1 MKPNRKLKKPQQTTY
16 STFDLEE
23 VIGLTVTNGNGLA
36 SSVFDTKAVYV
47 AGCVVVVYD
56 VVIGAQSHVMVSG
69 RMPKPLT
76 CVALSKDGCY
86 IAAGESGHQP
96 AVIVWNSATLAS
108 VSALK
113 GHRYGVACIAFSPDG
128 KHLVSIG
135 TPQDGFLCL
144 WDWRSGVLVKKVK
157 ACSSLSD
164 VASVS
169 FSADA
174 KLILTAGKR
183 HLKIWTVGLSTKSRA
198 KTEAVSLTIHGK
210 TVNLGHHKGCTF
222 IAITSPFKFFWNLA
236 GGKGDELVPIYALT
250 DSGVLCL
257 LQSGLTITQSVN
269 IKVEKGYAL
278 SASQDFVACACN
290 NGLVKLYTIGS
301 LEYAGSLHY
310 SEGKESKKTT
320 DTSPDAIACQ
330 FSTSEKLVVVY
341 RDHSLY
347 IWNIFGKLQATKCCV
362 LVSHSGCIWDIKNL
376 SCENMHDPSLACVA
390 RGCTGGVAFAT
401 CSADGTIRLWDLILQ
416 SVPTESRF
424 TLAPGQH
431 HIVTEPLGTLCL
443 VSAGTFERESV
454 VSGVIT
460 KGYRSMAVSSDGK
473 HLAAG
478 DSDGN
483 LHIFNLHTSD
493 YTCIQKAHEAEI
505 LSLNFSFPVE
515 KGIDSVEDLESYYY
529 LASGGRDRMMHLFDV
544 NRNYDLIAST
554 DDHSASVSSVK
565 LTGNGRKIV
574 CCSDRSLIFRDVA
587 GRDMNYAISQSHQP
601 KASHGTIY
609 DIAVDPTTETAVTVG
624 QDKKINMFDVATGQ
638 VIRSFKHGGEFGDP
652 IKVALDPSCS
662 YVACSYSD
670 RSICMYDFMSG
681 EMVAR
686 AMGHGEAIN
695 GIIFLPDCK
704 HLVSVGSDGCI
715 FVWKVPALMTSRMLQ
730 KIKENSR
737 SLSPT
742 TIAQCPTMNR
752 IKFYEENYLRQ
763 RSADSAVVCEDNYS
777 KETPT
782 FRFSVSR
789 LPHWAKS
796 KVNSPLG
803 IPMDPISSEIH
814 GQEEHSPSKSNS
826 GGNAIV
832 NLALHT
838 PSNHNQRLSRSSS
851 YPSNN
856 KDSTTQGTCR
866 SFALDKRWL
875 TIHTVCLDLL
885 NSPEVYSMKEQLVPL
900 SSDLSQG
907 PTQDRTSY
915 DSNSDAGKAVCI
927 NDPIRLN
934 DSVCLTHK
942 SGQHHSVK
950 GFACESL
957 EQLQLSTSV
966 NQVADNST
974 NSKIEAPKS
983 SARKSY
989 SARFTV
995 RRDLLHGQKLV
1006 LDSPINKLGELTNRG
1021 KETKVNNIADSSV
1034 VTEHADSERGSSNPQ
1049 CMIGLKSPQNLL
1061 SLNHFASQS
1070 NSSPPLSKSTEV
1082 KTSKIKDQQQECD
1095 IITNKKHMTFNACK
1109 EALRTLEASSK
1120 TALQAFSR
1128 LRDITSTQENPEGYE
1143 VQFYAEA
1150 AEILPSIA
1158 KNVHEIAKF
1167 ASSCGADKVDIPGFE
1182 PLLGKFAESL
1192 SQRVIE
1198 LLKENCTSL

>member
-1 MKPNRKLKKPQQTTY
+1 MKPNRKLKKPQQTIY
-16 STFDLEE
+16 PTFELEE
-23 VIGLTVTNGNGLA
+23 VIGLTVTNANGLA
-36 SSVFDTKAVYV
+36 STVFDTKAVYV

-56 VVIGAQSHVMVSG
+56 VVIGVQSHLMVSG
-69 RMPKPLT
+69 RTPKPLS
-76 CVALSKDGCY
+76 CIAVSKDGGY

-108 VSALK
+108 VSELK
-113 GHRYGVACIAFSPDG
+113 GHRYGVACTAFSPDG

-144 WDWRSGVLVKKVK
+144 WDWRSGILVKKVK

-183 HLKIWTVGLSTKSRA
+183 HLKLWTVGLPTKSRA

-222 IAITSPFKFFWNLA
+222 IAITSPFKTFGNLA

-257 LQSGLTITQSVN
+257 LQGGLTITQSVN
-269 IKVEKGYAL
+269 INVDKGYAL
-278 SASQDFVACACN
+278 SASQEFIACSCN
-290 NGLVKLYTIGS
+290 NGLVKLYTVGS

-310 SEGKESKKTT
+310 SEDKESKKTT
-320 DTSPDAIACQ
+320 VTFPDAIACE

-347 IWNIFGKLQATKCCV
+347 VWNIHGKLQATKCCV

-390 RGCTGGVAFAT
+390 RGCTGGVSFAT
-401 CSADGTIRLWDLILQ
+401 CSADGTIRLWDLALQ
-416 SVPTESRF
+416 SVSTESRF

-431 HIVTEPLGTLCL
+431 HVVTEPLGTLCL

-493 YTCIQKAHEAEI
+493 YTCIQDAHEAEI

-515 KGIDSVEDLESYYY
+515 KGIDSVEDLKSYYY
-529 LASGGRDRMMHLFDV
+529 LASSGRDRMIHLFDV
-544 NRNYDLIAST
+544 NRNFDLIAST

-565 LTGNGRKIV
+565 LTGNGRRIV

-638 VIRSFKHGGEFGDP
+638 VIRSLKHGGEFGDP

-662 YVACSYSD
+662 YVGCSYSD

-686 AMGHGEAIN
+686 TMGHGEAIN

-704 HLVSVGSDGCI
+704 HLVSVGGDGCI
-715 FVWKVPALMTSRMLQ
+715 FVWKVPALMTSRMLL

-737 SLSPT
+737 PLSPT

-763 RSADSAVVCEDNYS
+763 RPADSAVVCEDNYP

-796 KVNSPLG
+796 KVNSPLV
-803 IPMDPISSEIH
+803 IPMDPISSEVI
-814 GQEEHSPSKSNS
+814 SDCDKSY
-826 GGNAIV
+826 
-832 NLALHT
+832 HE
-838 PSNHNQRLSRSSS
+838 
-851 YPSNN
+851 Y
-856 KDSTTQGTCR
+856 
-866 SFALDKRWL
+866 
-875 TIHTVCLDLL
+875 
-885 NSPEVYSMKEQLVPL
+885 
-900 SSDLSQG
+900 LSQ
-907 PTQDRTSY
+907 
-915 DSNSDAGKAVCI
+915 
-927 NDPIRLN
+927 
-934 DSVCLTHK
+934 
-942 SGQHHSVK
+942 
-950 GFACESL
+950 
-957 EQLQLSTSV
+957 
-966 NQVADNST
+966 
-974 NSKIEAPKS
+974 
-983 SARKSY
+983 
-989 SARFTV
+989 
-995 RRDLLHGQKLV
+995 
-1006 LDSPINKLGELTNRG
+1006 
-1021 KETKVNNIADSSV
+1021 
-1034 VTEHADSERGSSNPQ
+1034 
-1049 CMIGLKSPQNLL
+1049 
-1061 SLNHFASQS
+1061 
-1070 NSSPPLSKSTEV
+1070 
-1082 KTSKIKDQQQECD
+1082 
-1095 IITNKKHMTFNACK
+1095 
-1109 EALRTLEASSK
+1109 
-1120 TALQAFSR
+1120 
-1128 LRDITSTQENPEGYE
+1128 
-1143 VQFYAEA
+1143 
-1150 AEILPSIA
+1150 
-1158 KNVHEIAKF
+1158 
-1167 ASSCGADKVDIPGFE
+1167 
-1182 PLLGKFAESL
+1182 
-1192 SQRVIE
+1192 
-1198 LLKENCTSL
+1198 